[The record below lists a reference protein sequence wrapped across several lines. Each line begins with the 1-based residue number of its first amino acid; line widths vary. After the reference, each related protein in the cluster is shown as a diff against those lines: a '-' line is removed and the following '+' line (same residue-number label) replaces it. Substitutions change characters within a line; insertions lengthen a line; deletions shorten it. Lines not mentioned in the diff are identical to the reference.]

1 VTIAAATLCS
11 ASDLRF
17 SRLHELSDF
26 NGTVPYS
33 DVVLHADRHH
43 DEVYAMVGN
52 TVRVFNHSGM
62 EIYRFQH
69 DPTES
74 KILDLG
80 VDESGEIFTLNF
92 DRQAP
97 DGTRPWWIHRCD
109 YRGDLIERIDVG
121 GLPSEI
127 ESFTPGRMV
136 LHDGRI
142 VLASKGQLQVVVVD
156 GSGVYQRHHD
166 LAGLLEIDNPETNVI
181 SGFSIDRAGNMLFT
195 IPVRFRAFVVTP
207 DETVREFGSSGS
219 APGDFGVVAGIVVSD
234 DGHYLIA
241 DKLRGVVMAFDSSFR
256 LVAEFAGGNGWALAR
271 PTALALGNGGR
282 LYVTQSRSRGVAVL
296 DLAAG
301 SDTSGSDEA
310 SSFDVSQNRSV
321 RGHE

>member
-1 VTIAAATLCS
+1 
-11 ASDLRF
+11 
-17 SRLHELSDF
+17 
-26 NGTVPYS
+26 
-33 DVVLHADRHH
+33 
-43 DEVYAMVGN
+43 
-52 TVRVFNHSGM
+52 M

-69 DPTES
+69 DPTVS

-80 VDESGEIFTLNF
+80 VDESGDILTLNF
-92 DRQAP
+92 DRQAAEGEP
-97 DGTRPWWIHRCD
+97 SWWITRCD
-109 YRGDLIERIDVG
+109 YRGEPIGRIDVS

-127 ESFTPGRMV
+127 EPFTPGRMV

-166 LAGLLEIDNPETNVI
+166 LAGLLEVDDPETNVI
-181 SGFSIDRAGNMLFT
+181 SGFSIDRSGNMLFT

-219 APGDFGVVAGIVVSD
+219 APGDFGVVAGIVATD
-234 DGHYLIA
+234 DGHYVIS

-256 LVAEFAGGNGWALAR
+256 LVTEFAGGNGWALAR
-271 PTALALGNGGR
+271 PTALALGNGGK
-282 LYVTQSRSRGVAVL
+282 LYVTQSRERGVAVL
-296 DLAAG
+296 GLSAG
-301 SDTSGSDEA
+301 SGTSGSDEA